1 MYALYPLPATIILKT
16 DTTVTHSFSY
26 STTYE
31 LPHGTGHGA
40 TAGDGEVGETGMV
53 STLTEIDQEYLF
65 CYSNLSSYFS
75 VFNILSSKRDALNHT
90 L

>member
-1 MYALYPLPATIILKT
+1 MYALYPLPATLILKT

-40 TAGDGEVGETGMV
+40 TPGDGEVGETGMV
-53 STLTEIDQEYLF
+53 PTLTEIDLRE
-65 CYSNLSSYFS
+65 
-75 VFNILSSKRDALNHT
+75 R
-90 L
+90 